1 MRPVM
6 RRSPFG
12 DELDPSGGDAFS
24 KMPVLPQGQDPYAA
38 GAPFHAGDPKANP
51 TPMPLA
57 PEQIENDQR
66 RRASEAAGFGWGG
79 RRPGQPY
86 NGSSWGTD
94 MGIAGGGI
102 AGGMARGGLSM
113 LNGMQPAPMNP
124 EVLQRK
130 ALLQLMMKGGA

>member
-1 MRPVM
+1 
-6 RRSPFG
+6 
-12 DELDPSGGDAFS
+12 
-24 KMPVLPQGQDPYAA
+24 
-38 GAPFHAGDPKANP
+38 
-51 TPMPLA
+51 
-57 PEQIENDQR
+57 
-66 RRASEAAGFGWGG
+66 
-79 RRPGQPY
+79 
-86 NGSSWGTD
+86 